1 MVYSLRVGPKD
12 LALVKFHVIKKE
24 KEKEK
29 KKKLEQLEEWVVD
42 PKQQA

>member
-12 LALVKFHVIKKE
+12 LALVRFHVVKKE
-24 KEKEK
+24 KE
-29 KKKLEQLEEWVVD
+29 KKKLEQLEDRGVD